1 MVLFNIFQLI
11 INNSFKSHKFICS
24 NNISLFGLVS
34 KQILELLGSV
44 WDQYAD
50 LGSIE

>member
-11 INNSFKSHKFICS
+11 ISNSLKSHKFISS
-24 NNISLFGLVS
+24 NKKSLCGLVS
-34 KQILELLGSV
+34 RQILELLGSV